1 MYDIN
6 RRSLKAQMKF
16 ANKVGSVYTAVLG
29 GNELDSNTVTLHN
42 MADKSDTALPLDADA
57 IIGFYK

>member
-1 MYDIN
+1 
-6 RRSLKAQMKF
+6 MKF